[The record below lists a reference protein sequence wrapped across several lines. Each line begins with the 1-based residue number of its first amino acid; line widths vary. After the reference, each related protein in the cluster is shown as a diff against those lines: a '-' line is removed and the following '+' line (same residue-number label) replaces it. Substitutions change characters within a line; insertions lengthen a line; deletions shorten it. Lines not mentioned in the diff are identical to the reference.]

1 MALRSECLSEPE
13 SALPQLETPFSE
25 TSETPNADDA
35 AAYRLNNG
43 KTLVQT
49 VDFFTPLVDSPYE
62 LVLVAKERATQLN
75 SGIEPTLDKN
85 NDKNTVIALREIAE
99 ENIKVPDLTE
109 SAVYKL
115 RKHVEQVDDTGEDE
129 EDIGDDFENL
139 YKGEISKSG
148 TPILPSKRA
157 RKTPEKIQVT
167 KEDLAEL
174 SETAKADVDSSVGE
188 ETVNEDGEVSL
199 DEVSDSEEPAKE
211 DTQEDQ

>member
-1 MALRSECLSEPE
+1 MAR
-13 SALPQLETPFSE
+13 
-25 TSETPNADDA
+25 
-35 AAYRLNNG
+35 
-43 KTLVQT
+43 VT
-49 VDFFTPLVDSPYE
+49 VEDFIDKVDSPYE

-75 SGIEPTLDKN
+75 SGIEPTLEKD

-115 RKHVEQVDDTGEDE
+115 RKHVEQVDDGAEAD

-157 RKTPEKIQVT
+157 RKTPEKIQVSQ
-167 KEDLAEL
+167 EDLTEL
-174 SETAKADVDSSVGE
+174 SQTAQPDVEEPVSDEAETEQSD
-188 ETVNEDGEVSL
+188 VSL
-199 DEVSDSEEPAKE
+199 EEISESENKETEASTE
-211 DTQEDQ
+211 DTEASNS